1 MSIIGRTF
9 EKAIASG
16 QKKSQEELN
25 QLSEQLKS
33 FESNVVDA
41 INELII
47 LQKKVCDKLE
57 IEMEVNED
65 EK

>member
-1 MSIIGRTF
+1 MSIISRTF
-9 EKAIASG
+9 EAAIQKG

-25 QLSEQLKS
+25 QLSDQLKS

-41 INELII
+41 INELIV

-57 IEMEVNED
+57 IKMEVENE
-65 EK
+65 K